1 MRKVIVLTGP
11 TASGKTTL
19 AIALAKA
26 YKGEI
31 VGADSMQIYRGMD
44 IATAKPTQQERAE
57 IPHHLIDIAEPGE
70 DFSVFRWYEEAK
82 TAIDGIH
89 GRNKLPIVVGG
100 TGQYISTLLHNITY
114 CGQKVEP
121 ELRARL
127 ESEYEKKGGG
137 AMLERLRK
145 SDPAA
150 AAKLHENDRSRILR
164 GLELAESGLTKSRQ
178 NELSHG
184 EKIYDIC
191 AIQLNFL
198 SRETLYTRIDT
209 RVDTM
214 FTDGLEQEAKKLRPM
229 LGATSAQAIGYK
241 ELFHCFDGKQTL
253 DEAKNRI
260 KQATRNY
267 AKRQLT
273 WMRAETGLNRIFAD
287 SGAELFALSTKILQ
301 LCGGIC

>member
-1 MRKVIVLTGP
+1 M
-11 TASGKTTL
+11 
-19 AIALAKA
+19 
-26 YKGEI
+26 
-31 VGADSMQIYRGMD
+31 
-44 IATAKPTQQERAE
+44 
-57 IPHHLIDIAEPGE
+57 
-70 DFSVFRWYEEAK
+70 FRWYEEAK

-114 CGQKVEP
+114 CGQKTEP

-127 ESEYEKKGGG
+127 ESEYEKKGGA
-137 AMLERLRK
+137 AMLELLRK
-145 SDPAA
+145 FDPAA

-184 EKIYDIC
+184 EMIYGIG

-198 SRETLYTRIDT
+198 SREMLYTRIDT
-209 RVDTM
+209 RVDEM
-214 FTDGLEQEAKKLRPM
+214 FAAGLEQEAKKLRPL
-229 LGATSAQAIGYK
+229 LGPTSAQAIGYK
-241 ELFHCFDGKQTL
+241 ELSGYFDGKQSF
-253 DEAKNRI
+253 DEAKSRI

-273 WMRAETGLNRIFAD
+273 WMRGESGLNRVFAD
-287 SGAELFALSTKILQ
+287 SGTDLFAITTKILQ
-301 LCGGIC
+301 LCGVI